1 MCGICGYIS
10 KHEYPIKI
18 LKKMN
23 DTMVHRGP
31 NDSGEIIERM
41 SDGAYIGLGQR
52 RLSIIDLSENGHQ
65 PMYGTN
71 KDVVIAY
78 NGEIYNFMDIREEL
92 EKNGRKFISKCDT
105 EVLLQAYE
113 EYGISMLDKLNGMF
127 AFSLYD
133 KKNNLV
139 ILARDRIGE
148 KPLYYYWNG
157 KTMIWGSELKPIMTH
172 PDFHK
177 EVRRDIISKYLCH
190 KFICSPDTIFED
202 TYKLEPG
209 QYIIYHDGKIEK
221 RKYWDIIEKYEENS
235 TNLIEDYFEVRK
247 GVKELIY
254 DSVKLRMNADVPVGT
269 FLSGGIDSTLITAM
283 AQEIKGSKIRTYTI
297 GFETKEENEAI
308 YAKEI
313 AKHIGTD
320 HTELYITQKD
330 LIDMLEEMPK
340 YFDEPFADS
349 SQIPTMLV
357 SKLARQD
364 VTVTLAGDG
373 GDELFCGYK
382 MYDWAHWAQ
391 KLDVF
396 GNIAYHMCGEKMINM
411 MPDKLYALVKNR
423 DAKYKAQ
430 LFTDVRQRYTRNIV
444 EGISESAKYNF
455 EEKMTESDWQIRRML
470 IDMKTYLPDE
480 ILCKTDRASMKY
492 SLEARVPLVDYRL
505 VEYSFRIP
513 HEFKYKSGC
522 KKYIL
527 KDITYDYVPKELLDR
542 PKQGFG
548 VPLALWMRTILY
560 EDLCRYAEPEKL
572 EKQGIFRSEE
582 IWKFINMVSK
592 SNKSVYNS
600 VLWSFYVFQKWYQE
614 YVEDLWN

>member
-10 KHEYPIKI
+10 KHEYSITM

-23 DTMVHRGP
+23 DTMMHRGL
-31 NDSGEIIERM
+31 NDSGEIIEKM
-41 SDGAYIGLGQR
+41 CDGKYIGLGQR
-52 RLSIIDLSENGHQ
+52 RLSILDLSSNGHQ
-65 PMYGTN
+65 PMYTADKN
-71 KDVVIAY
+71 VVITY
-78 NGEIYNFMDIREEL
+78 NGEIYNFQEIREEL
-92 EKNGRKFISKCDT
+92 EKTGRKFVSTCDT

-113 EYGISMLDKLNGMF
+113 EYGISMLNRLNGMF

-133 KKNNLV
+133 KKKNLV
-139 ILARDRIGE
+139 ILARDRIGK

-157 KTMIWGSELKPIMTH
+157 RTMVWGSELKPIMAH
-172 PDFHK
+172 PEFCK
-177 EVRRDIISKYLCH
+177 EVRRDIISRYLCH
-190 KFICSPDTIFED
+190 KFINAPDTIFEN

-209 QYIIYHDGKIEK
+209 QYLIYHEGKIEK
-221 RKYWDIIEKYEENS
+221 KKYWDIIEEYEENS
-235 TNLIEDYFEVRK
+235 KNLIEDYSEARR
-247 GVKELIY
+247 GVKDLIY
-254 DSVKLRMNADVPVGT
+254 DSVKKRMIADVPVGT

-283 AQEIKGSKIRTYTI
+283 AQEIKGSKIKTYTI

-313 AKHIGTD
+313 AKYIGTD
-320 HTELYITQKD
+320 HTELYITQKE
-330 LIDMLEEMPK
+330 LLDMLEEMPK

-357 SKLARQD
+357 SKLARKD
-364 VTVTLAGDG
+364 VAVVLAGDG

-382 MYDWAHWAQ
+382 MYDWARWAQ
-391 KLDVF
+391 KLDIF
-396 GNIAYHMCGEKMINM
+396 GNIAYHLCGQNVVNM
-411 MPDKLYALVKNR
+411 MPDKLYALVQNR
-423 DAKYKAQ
+423 DVNYQAQ
-430 LFTDVRQRYTRNIV
+430 LFTDVRQRYTRNMVI
-444 EGISESAKYNF
+444 GTSMSAKYDF
-455 EEKMTESDWQIRRML
+455 EAKMKESDWQIRRML
-470 IDMKTYLPDE
+470 IDMKSYLPDE
-480 ILCKTDRASMKY
+480 ILCKTDRATMKY
-492 SLEARVPLVDYRL
+492 SLEGRVPLVDYRL

-513 HEFKYKSGC
+513 HEFKYKNGC

-560 EDLCRYAEPEKL
+560 KDLCKYAEPEKL
-572 EKQGIFRSEE
+572 KVQGIFRSEE
-582 IWKFINMVSK
+582 IWKFIHMLLK